1 MISRVVAKI
10 IIVIL
15 SIYCVSVF
23 VAYFYN
29 VSIIFPFFISDGHHV
44 PEHRLH
50 AIRLTLFTTFVYF
63 SIRYLFI
70 GSVKLYPIQVMG
82 IILLNLTIVGTLVSY
97 FKGVDPTEYLIL
109 IFYLFASIILYYA
122 GKPEVVKRIFKRK
135 WIRQFWY
142 MVISMLMSG
151 WMGKR
156 MVKEHTLYEK
166 DGNIE
171 SKYVNGKQVEQ

>member
-1 MISRVVAKI
+1 MISRVIAKI
-10 IIVIL
+10 IIVLL
-15 SIYCVSVF
+15 SIYCVSVV

-63 SIRYLFI
+63 R
-70 GSVKLYPIQVMG
+70 

-135 WIRQFWY
+135 
-142 MVISMLMSG
+142 
-151 WMGKR
+151 
-156 MVKEHTLYEK
+156 
-166 DGNIE
+166 
-171 SKYVNGKQVEQ
+171 

>member
-10 IIVIL
+10 IIVLL
-15 SIYCVSVF
+15 SIYCVSVV

-63 SIRYLFI
+63 SIRYFFV
-70 GSVKLYPIQVMG
+70 GSVKLYPLQVMG
-82 IILLNLTIVGTLVSY
+82 IMLFNLTIVGTIVFY
-97 FKGVDPTEYLIL
+97 VKGVDPTLIL

-135 WIRQFWY
+135 
-142 MVISMLMSG
+142 
-151 WMGKR
+151 
-156 MVKEHTLYEK
+156 
-166 DGNIE
+166 
-171 SKYVNGKQVEQ
+171 